1 MFQDRQNTYY
11 PVKDFLL
18 SLFEQYPALAVF
30 ISLGISILIAVAG
43 ILPSIFITAANILF
57 FGFWPG
63 TLISFLGEAGGAAIS
78 FLLYRKGFRQRSQQ
92 GLENFPSIKKL
103 VNAEGRDAVTL
114 VFALRLLPL
123 VPSGFI
129 TMGAAIGK
137 IRFLPF
143 LLASS
148 LGKFPALLIEAYSVK
163 QVSVFGWQG
172 KLILGLLS
180 LYMIFLIVKRLR
192 KKAVK

>member
-1 MFQDRQNTYY
+1 M
-11 PVKDFLL
+11 KDFLL

-30 ISLGISILIAVAG
+30 ISLGISVLVAVAG
-43 ILPSIFITAANILF
+43 VLPSIFITAANILF

-63 TLISFLGEAGGAAIS
+63 MLISFLGESLGAALS
-78 FLLYRKGFRQRSQQ
+78 FLLYRKGFQKQSQK
-92 GLENFPSIKKL
+92 GLDRFPSIRKL

-129 TMGAAIGK
+129 TLGAAIGK
-137 IRFLPF
+137 IRFIPF

-148 LGKFPALLIEAYSVK
+148 LGKLPALLIEAYSVK
-163 QVSVFGWQG
+163 QVTMFGWQG

-180 LYMIFLIVKRLR
+180 IYMIYLIVKRLR
-192 KKAVK
+192 RK